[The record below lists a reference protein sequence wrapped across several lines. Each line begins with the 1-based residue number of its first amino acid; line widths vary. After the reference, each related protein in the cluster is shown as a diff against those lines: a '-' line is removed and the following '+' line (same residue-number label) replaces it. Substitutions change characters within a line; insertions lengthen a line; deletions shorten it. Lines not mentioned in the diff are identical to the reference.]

1 MGDTKEQEIAGICAL
16 ATQGGIAPRLAILL
30 SPDDELPAV
39 IARKSDQS
47 YQDLAFLTAVRNRY
61 LDIAEENP
69 H

>member
-16 ATQGGIAPRLAILL
+16 ATQGGIAPGAILL
-30 SPDDELPAV
+30 SPDDDELPAV

-47 YQDLAFLTAVRNRY
+47 YQGLAFLAAVRNRY